1 MLFEVKKNGVAKMS
15 TTQTECIKDPAT
27 LRDMQRAGYDFF
39 VDGKKVTIRQ
49 IGELINGK

>member
-1 MLFEVKKNGVAKMS
+1 MLFEVKKDGRTIMH

-39 VDGKKVTIRQ
+39 VDGKKATIRK